1 MRMQKRSPASVLI
14 LAIVTCGIYLFFWY
28 YAVYRELEILDGR
41 TPTGNSY
48 SLDLLLSLITCGV
61 WGIYVD
67 YKISEQLG
75 SIQTRLGMK
84 TTDNT
89 MAVVLLDVASY
100 VTIFF
105 TYFVTSA
112 IQQDELNR
120 IADATAGTI
129 VTAKPDSGPTNPYS

>member
-1 MRMQKRSPASVLI
+1 MEKRSPAAVLI
-14 LAIVTCGIYLFFWY
+14 LSIVTCGIYLFFWY
-28 YAVYRELEILDGR
+28 YAVYRELTILDGR
-41 TPTGNSY
+41 TPTGNTY
-48 SLDLLLSLITCGV
+48 SLDLLLALITCGV

-75 SIQTRLGMK
+75 AVQTKLGMK

-120 IADATAGTI
+120 IADATGRSE
-129 VTAKPDSGPTNPYS
+129 VTARPDPDPTNPYS

>member
-1 MRMQKRSPASVLI
+1 MQKRTPASVLI
-14 LAIVTCGIYLFFWY
+14 LSIVTCGLYLIFWY
-28 YAVYRELEILDGR
+28 YTVYRELTFLDGR
-41 TPTGNSY
+41 TPTGNAY
-48 SLDLLLSLITCGV
+48 SLDLLLSIITCGV

-67 YKISEQLG
+67 YKISEQL
-75 SIQTRLGMK
+75 SAVQTRMGMK

-120 IADATAGTI
+120 IADATAGKEVAAT
-129 VTAKPDSGPTNPYS
+129 PDSGPTNPYS